1 MENRKNKNTIKK
13 NNKLFV
19 AIIGIVILAFI
30 VLVMS
35 NILIPVQSKTVQ
47 HTISKKNDN
56 ELKFRKDGE
65 LTFQNKNKEF
75 ISSIDLEFAETA
87 KERAQGLMYRTEL
100 AENQGML
107 FIFPSEEK
115 QSFWMHNTVLS
126 LDMIF
131 VNSKLQIVTIH
142 KNTKPYDDSSYPSTK
157 PAQYVIEVNAGYT
170 DKFGIKVG
178 DIVVFRR
185 TN

>member
-1 MENRKNKNTIKK
+1 MAKQKNKKSAKK
-13 NNKLFV
+13 NKLLQ
-19 AIIGIVILAFI
+19 IVTGVVLLAFI
-30 VLVMS
+30 IFMLSDLFVPKA
-35 NILIPVQSKTVQ
+35 NQYSKPTTV
-47 HTISKKNDN
+47 KKNDN
-56 ELKFRKDGE
+56 GLKFRKDGE
-65 LTFQNKNKEF
+65 LTFQNKNGEF

-100 AENQGML
+100 GENQGML
-107 FIFPSEEK
+107 FIFPAEEI
-115 QSFWMHNTVLS
+115 QSFWMHNTVLP

-131 VNSKLQIVTIH
+131 VNSNLEIVTIR

-170 DKFGIKVG
+170 DKFNINVG
-178 DIVVFRR
+178 DKVVFRR